1 MSNHIWK
8 AISAIRNLVNARSN
22 ALNDLDTFEAMD
34 ATCPIDKLDKLSADN
49 LWTKQAEDRLK
60 HPVKWIN
67 RRFRVNIGGGTNE

>member
-34 ATCPIDKLDKLSADN
+34 ATCPMDKSFLDN
-49 LWTKQAEDRLK
+49 LWTKQANDRLK